1 MMMPMMMMTVSTNS
15 YSFDRSYDDA
25 DASSAENMIQTYPR
39 FKAIAY
45 SFRTDPEENFGQ
57 THLFMS
63 SKPAK
68 HPALR
73 GGMIIGRWPPGQIN

>member
-1 MMMPMMMMTVSTNS
+1 MT
-15 YSFDRSYDDA
+15 DHIYDDA
-25 DASSAENMIQTYPR
+25 DASSAENVIQTYPR

-57 THLFMS
+57 THLFVS
-63 SKPAK
+63 SKPEK

-73 GGMIIGRWPPGQIN
+73 GGMPIGRWPPGQIN